1 MTTDLILG
9 LWRCIEI
16 IAAIAFI
23 AGILVW
29 VGEKYPDVADKQIKK
44 MEARSKWDG

>member
-16 IAAIAFI
+16 LGVIALI

-29 VGEKYPDVADKQIKK
+29 VGEKFPDIPDKHIKK
-44 MEARSKWDG
+44 MEAKGKWD

>member
-16 IAAIAFI
+16 IAGIALVL
-23 AGILVW
+23 GILTW
-29 VGEKYPDVADKQIKK
+29 VGEMYPDWTDKQIKWVK
-44 MEARSKWDG
+44 K